1 MVTDDPNKCQ
11 NRKSHN
17 KPSNVSEFSLFSH
30 FSVQRIFEL
39 ITWNNHLALKTAI
52 TSRCDV
58 TKVPLTSAKNR
69 DIQGILVLL
78 MQNFDKVV
86 AKRFL
91 VRVAGR

>member
-1 MVTDDPNKCQ
+1 MQK
-11 NRKSHN
+11 
-17 KPSNVSEFSLFSH
+17 
-30 FSVQRIFEL
+30 IFDL
-39 ITWNNHLALKTAI
+39 IAWKNHLALKTAI

-58 TKVPLTSAKNR
+58 THVILTSAKNR